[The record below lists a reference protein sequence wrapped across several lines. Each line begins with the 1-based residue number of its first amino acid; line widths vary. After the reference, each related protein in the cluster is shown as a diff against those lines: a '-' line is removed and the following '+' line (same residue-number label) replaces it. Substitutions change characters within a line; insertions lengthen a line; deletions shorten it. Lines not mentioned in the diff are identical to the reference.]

1 MRPRLL
7 MKRARS
13 DNHAQSAVHKR
24 QKQTPED
31 LMPTVETKLWYAE
44 KPHYKASADY
54 KQLREL
60 TGYVP
65 ITQAELK
72 TKVQLEL

>member
-1 MRPRLL
+1 
-7 MKRARS
+7 
-13 DNHAQSAVHKR
+13 
-24 QKQTPED
+24 
-31 LMPTVETKLWYAE
+31 MPTVETKLWYAE
-44 KPHYKASADY
+44 KPNYKASADY